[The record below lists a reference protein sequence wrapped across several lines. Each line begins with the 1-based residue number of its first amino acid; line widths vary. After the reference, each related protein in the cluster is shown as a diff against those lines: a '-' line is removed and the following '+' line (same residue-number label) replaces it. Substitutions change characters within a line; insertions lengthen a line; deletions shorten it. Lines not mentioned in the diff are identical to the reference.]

1 MRGVTAIEGEW
12 LTDILPDIFAQ
23 KQFIYYIEIS
33 YYL

>member
-23 KQFIYYIEIS
+23 KQFLCNIQ
-33 YYL
+33 